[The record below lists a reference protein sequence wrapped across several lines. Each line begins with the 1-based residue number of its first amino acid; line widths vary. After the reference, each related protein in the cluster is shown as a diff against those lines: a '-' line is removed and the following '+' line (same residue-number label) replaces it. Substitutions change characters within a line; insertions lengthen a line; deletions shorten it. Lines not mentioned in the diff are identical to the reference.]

1 MVAGDANA
9 CMAKI
14 AEVSLL
20 GPDYDQLHVELA
32 SLLHR
37 IAMAQILP
45 SSASDTA
52 QAEQVKALCELMSP
66 EDVQLYYQ
74 ITLTGRKE
82 LPLAPDPRSA
92 LEMTLLRILAF
103 RPQGRLPQP
112 EHDVTPAPANPILHV
127 AGHFAP
133 NVLPNAT
140 PNTAVDSNAIDSSE
154 IGNNAAVT
162 NTAVLELMPSDT
174 TINSNEQPASEAMN
188 NLNTEQ
194 SEIMQAAAEM
204 GHTLPATDAD
214 SLLPAPTSTPQ
225 TSEPVTQTPVIDPLV
240 DVTAEMPSPAADSST
255 VQQGRTTRNF
265 LRSRLGSTVKKST
278 AAKSEQA
285 PSSQYVPP
293 KKAVKPV
300 DNNVSNRFHESVS
313 GYAASAPSNLDQAGP
328 AWQELPPLE
337 AYHDQGQVVTEP
349 APQRRQT
356 ERFSQVAVDINDLS
370 PAFQP
375 QKNTQS
381 THLPVMDNKL
391 RDETDPWCRYINQM
405 ELGGRVRQMALHS
418 VMEQQPGRILLTMNP
433 DQRYFAN
440 EKSKQQLK
448 TALEQVLSE
457 SIELEIRFGEDPE
470 KTTPAQIEEKIYQ
483 QRLANA
489 TKNLYDD
496 KYIQFFI
503 NRLGAVVDDSSI
515 VPA

>member
-1 MVAGDANA
+1 
-9 CMAKI
+9 
-14 AEVSLL
+14 
-20 GPDYDQLHVELA
+20 
-32 SLLHR
+32 
-37 IAMAQILP
+37 
-45 SSASDTA
+45 
-52 QAEQVKALCELMSP
+52 MSP

-92 LEMTLLRILAF
+92 LEMTILRILAF

-112 EHDVTPAPANPILHV
+112 ERDVTPAPVNLVSNV
-127 AGHFAP
+127 APTVTSPAVPEVGQ
-133 NVLPNAT
+133 NVVTDVASGSTTDINVSVTDASVPESIPASIAT
-140 PNTAVDSNAIDSSE
+140 PTDSTIASTGQPTAD
-154 IGNNAAVT
+154 
-162 NTAVLELMPSDT
+162 EL
-174 TINSNEQPASEAMN
+174 NHLNVEQN
-188 NLNTEQ
+188 
-194 SEIMQAAAEM
+194 EIMQAAADM
-204 GHTLPATDAD
+204 GYALPTSDAD
-214 SLLPAPTSTPQ
+214 SLLPASTSEPTPTLQ
-225 TSEPVTQTPVIDPLV
+225 TSEPVTQAPAV
-240 DVTAEMPSPAADSST
+240 DQSAANVTAEAPAPLGGSSA
-255 VQQGRTTRNF
+255 VEQGRTTRNF
-265 LRSRLGSTVKKST
+265 LRSRLGSTAKKST

-300 DNNVSNRFHESVS
+300 DNNVTNRFNEPVS
-313 GYAASAPSNLDQAGP
+313 GYAASAPPNLEQPSWTEKSSTENRSENQAAP

-337 AYHDQGQVVTEP
+337 AYQDQGQVVTEQP
-349 APQRRQT
+349 PQIRQT

-375 QKNTQS
+375 QKTTQS
-381 THLPVMDNKL
+381 TNLPVIDNKL
-391 RDETDPWCRYINQM
+391 RDETDPWCCYINQM
-405 ELGGRVRQMALHS
+405 DLGGRVRQMALHS

-440 EKSKQQLK
+440 EKSKLQLK

-457 SIELEIRFGEDPE
+457 PIELDIRFGEDPE
-470 KTTPAQIEEKIYQ
+470 KSTPAQIEEKIYK

-515 VPA
+515 VPV